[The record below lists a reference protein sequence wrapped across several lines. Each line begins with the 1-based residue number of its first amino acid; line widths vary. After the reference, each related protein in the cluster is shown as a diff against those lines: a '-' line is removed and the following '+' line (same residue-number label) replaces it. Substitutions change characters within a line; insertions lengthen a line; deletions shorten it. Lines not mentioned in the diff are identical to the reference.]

1 MIYIWVTASA
11 AIFLNN
17 DKPFQVGERL
27 AQHELAETLREIS
40 KRGTDGFYRGW
51 VGAAIVA
58 SNQAGKGLL
67 TQEEYADI
75 DTILLQKY
83 SPYLGGLLSD
93 MCLLYPSF
101 RVIDNVPK
109 GGTMLENH

>member
-1 MIYIWVTASA
+1 MTPEEYRNDMLYHA
-11 AIFLNN
+11 AISMGKTML
-17 DKPFQVGERL
+17 E
-27 AQHELAETLREIS
+27 
-40 KRGTDGFYRGW
+40 
-51 VGAAIVA
+51 
-58 SNQAGKGLL
+58 KGLL

-93 MCLLYPSF
+93 KCLLYPSF